1 MFCYYRTST
10 LFIIHRLKNLQN
22 LSVSVWNLVKSRTQ
36 TFSFVPLSVCILLPG
51 QDSHPPFKKNII
63 TWVHFQKFS
72 HRLFFFC
79 FFTSTSKI
87 IAASPPFPPTPDTPI
102 HCASDLLFAQLSGT
116 LLLGT
121 SDFSLNAPFFSG
133 RVCYTDTNRWRETNI
148 RRLTKHRF
156 YARATCCKA
165 ITFVQGIT
173 GEARWQLQLLRA
185 AHTNLAQSYFLSF
198 QYHGPFAE
206 KSNTEW

>member
-1 MFCYYRTST
+1 MKPSKIENTDIFICTFERLHSSPWTRQPSTFLKKTSHES
-10 LFIIHRLKNLQN
+10 ISKN
-22 LSVSVWNLVKSRTQ
+22 SA
-36 TFSFVPLSVCILLPG
+36 I
-51 QDSHPPFKKNII
+51 D
-63 TWVHFQKFS
+63 
-72 HRLFFFC
+72 FFYS

-87 IAASPPFPPTPDTPI
+87 IAASPPFPPTLDTPI

-173 GEARWQLQLLRA
+173 GEAR
-185 AHTNLAQSYFLSF
+185 
-198 QYHGPFAE
+198 
-206 KSNTEW
+206 